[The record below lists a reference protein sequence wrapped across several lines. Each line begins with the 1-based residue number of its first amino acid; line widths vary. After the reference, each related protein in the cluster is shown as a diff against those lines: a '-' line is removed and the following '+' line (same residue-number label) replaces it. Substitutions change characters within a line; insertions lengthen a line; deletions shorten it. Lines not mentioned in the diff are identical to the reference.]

1 MQDNFFAYLYAFSI
15 NLRVGLGACLTGIVI
30 GFCLVIT
37 KQNVPYTNKLIAT
50 VISIMRAF
58 PFYIL
63 IFILL
68 GALGSSVLLESLTP
82 SVRLEI
88 ILILAIAGF
97 AAPACADLFTTFF
110 EHRRHGEI
118 EQSYLIVPN
127 LFGVFI
133 VSLICSS
140 AGAAIGVH
148 EAVNFTRWYIESL
161 DSRWERIAIT
171 FLSTLFF
178 VLTLLFL
185 KYVVQQTF
193 QYFMKKRTKSS
204 SININKTSN

>member
-1 MQDNFFAYLYAFSI
+1 MQDNLLAYLYAFSI
-15 NLRVGLGACLTGIVI
+15 NLRIGLLACLTGMVI
-30 GFCLVIT
+30 GFCLVII
-37 KQNVPYTNKLIAT
+37 KQNVRCTHKLISV

-63 IFILL
+63 VFILL
-68 GALGSSVLLESLTP
+68 GALSSSFLLQSLTP
-82 SVRLEI
+82 LVKLEV
-88 ILILAIAGF
+88 ILILTIAGYST
-97 AAPACADLFTTFF
+97 PACADLFTTFF
-110 EHRRHGEI
+110 EHRRHREI
-118 EQSYLIVPN
+118 EQSYLLVPN

-133 VSLICSS
+133 VSFICSS
-140 AGAAIGVH
+140 VGAAIGVQ

-193 QYFMKKRTKSS
+193 QYFMKKRSKSS
-204 SININKTSN
+204 SININETSN